1 VIGIEWLIITLAVT
15 AVVAVGAPIIAS
27 GIRALLEETGDAIG
41 SAGSGVPPTDYTG
54 GLGRR
59 QPDPFEGPKRF
70 LQRLRWETAQLLAPL
85 GPVVQRMP
93 ERPKLDLLNLGA
105 TGGLVAAG
113 FLVLAISAGA
123 PGGQVIALALMIA
136 ANASVALPFFGINFG
151 DLWRRYSPKLMH
163 RLEPVQ
169 DKARKIVGMLRRGVE
184 KALSYLPPKAGRR
197 LFLTAAGSLLVSA
210 AALGS
215 LLLVRGDGGG
225 HRAPSAAVG
234 AGGSSTVDAA
244 WLEALAREWFTYD
257 GLDSWLGRL
266 EPYLAPGA
274 AQALRR
280 CVQEPPG
287 APIWR
292 VMRTSI
298 LEGPRVEVLGPL
310 RGLTYGALADRGGAV
325 HHPGIRERY
334 GVDLQP
340 DDLGVRFTA
349 TIAREFAPEKM
360 QLPGIE
366 QLTRARVAVQFFIA
380 GGRAV
385 PDYGECGMGVAW
397 V

>member
-1 VIGIEWLIITLAVT
+1 MILEWLIITLAV
-15 AVVAVGAPIIAS
+15 AVVVAVGATVLAAD
-27 GIRALLEETGDAIG
+27 IRALLEGSAEAIG
-41 SAGSGVPPTDYTG
+41 SAGSGMPPADYTRG
-54 GLGRR
+54 ISRR
-59 QPDPFEGPKRF
+59 QPDPFEGSKRF
-70 LQRLRWETAQLLAPL
+70 LQRLRWETARLLAPVL
-85 GPVVQRMP
+85 GRVVQRMP

-105 TGGLVAAG
+105 VGALTVASL
-113 FLVLAISAGA
+113 LVLVITAGA
-123 PGGQVIALALMIA
+123 IGGQVIALALLIA
-136 ANASVALPFFGINFG
+136 ALASVALPFFGINFS
-151 DLWRRYSPKLMH
+151 DLWRRYSPKLM
-163 RLEPVQ
+163 RWLEPVQ
-169 DKARKIVGMLRRGVE
+169 GKVRKIVGMLRRGVE

-197 LFLTAAGSLLVSA
+197 LFLTAAGSLLVGA

-274 AQALRR
+274 TQALRQ

-292 VMRTSI
+292 VRRTSI
-298 LEGPRVEVLGPL
+298 LEGPRIEVLGPL
-310 RGLTYGALADRGGAV
+310 KDLTYGAVGDRGGAV

-366 QLTRARVAVQFFIA
+366 QLTRDRVTVQFFIA

-385 PDYGECGMGVAW
+385 PDYEECGMGVAW